1 MEILIFPFLTAFLA
15 TCFIYPKVLRI
26 ALDKNI
32 VDNPDA
38 RKLQRVPVPVL
49 GGAPGFFGVIA
60 GLCCAGLFVDCST
73 LLPVVASMV
82 IILMIGIIDDI
93 INLSPRVRLMIEI
106 LLVLYLG
113 YATGNMIDDFHGLW
127 GIHGVSAWLSVPLT
141 IVAGVG
147 IINAINLIDG
157 VDGLSSGFCIQSCL
171 LFGTVFY
178 LCGDTP
184 MLVLAVLCVAAL
196 LPFFFHNVFGLHSKM
211 FIGDGGTL
219 VMGVLAATFVM
230 RILSSQSP
238 AAFYGERIGLIPFTL
253 AVMCIPVFDT
263 LRVMTARIVR
273 GHSPF
278 KPDKTHLHHL
288 FIDLGFS
295 HIGTT
300 VSILTL
306 NLLVVVV
313 WWISFRC
320 GALVELQFYIV
331 LVMSVLFTF
340 VFYRFMR
347 LQIKGNTR
355 IYRFM
360 NAVGRKTHI
369 KHQGCILRLQ
379 RYLDRVVR
387 PREH

>member
-49 GGAPGFFGVIA
+49 GGAPGFFGVMA
-60 GLCCAGLFVDCST
+60 GLCCASLFVDCSS
-73 LLPVVASMV
+73 LFPVVASMV
-82 IILMIGIIDDI
+82 VILMIGIIDDI
-93 INLSPRVRLMIEI
+93 INLSPRVRFMIEI
-106 LLVLYLG
+106 LLVLFLG
-113 YATGNMIDDFHGLW
+113 YATGDMIDSFHGLW
-127 GIHGVSAWLSVPLT
+127 GIYGVSAWLSVPLT

-171 LFGTVFY
+171 LFGIMFY

-184 MLVLAVLCVAAL
+184 MLLLALLCIAAL
-196 LPFFFHNVFGLHSKM
+196 LPFFFHNVFGLRSKM

-230 RILSSQSP
+230 RILSSHSP
-238 AAFYGERIGLIPFTL
+238 EAFYGERMGLIPFTL
-253 AVMCIPVFDT
+253 AVMCVPVFDT

-306 NLLVVVV
+306 NLLVVIA

-320 GALVELQFYIV
+320 GASVELQFYLV
-331 LVMSVLFTF
+331 LVLSVLFTF
-340 VFYRFMR
+340 IFYRFMR

-369 KHQGCILRLQ
+369 KHQGIILRLQ
-379 RYLDRVVR
+379 RYLDRAA
-387 PREH
+387 PK

>member
-1 MEILIFPFLTAFLA
+1 MEMLLFPFLTAFLA

-26 ALDKNI
+26 ALEKNI

-60 GLCCAGLFVDCST
+60 GLCCADLFFDCSE
-73 LLPVVASMV
+73 LFPVVVAMV
-82 IILMIGIIDDI
+82 IILMVGIIDDI
-93 INLSPRVRLMIEI
+93 INLSPRVRFMIEI
-106 LLVLYLG
+106 LLVLFLG

-127 GIHGVSAWLSVPLT
+127 GVHHVSAWLSVPLT
-141 IVAGVG
+141 VIAGVG

-171 LFGTVFY
+171 LFGAVFY
-178 LCGDTP
+178 LCGDIP
-184 MLVLAVLCVAAL
+184 MLVLALLCVAAL
-196 LPFFFHNVFGLHSKM
+196 LPFFFHNVFGLRSKM

-230 RILSSQSP
+230 RILSSHAS
-238 AAFYGERIGLIPFTL
+238 AVIVDERLGLIPFTL
-253 AVMCIPVFDT
+253 AVMCVPVFDT

-306 NLLVVVV
+306 NLSVVVF
-313 WWISFRC
+313 WWISYLI
-320 GALVELQFYIV
+320 GGSIEVQFYLV
-331 LVMSVLFTF
+331 LVLSVLVTF
-340 VFYRFMR
+340 VFYRYMR
-347 LQIKGNTR
+347 LQIKGNTAV
-355 IYRFM
+355 YRFM
-360 NAVGRKTHI
+360 NVIGRKTHI
-369 KHQGCILRLQ
+369 KQQGCILRFQ
-379 RYLDRVVR
+379 RYLDRVA
-387 PREH
+387 PKQ

>member
-1 MEILIFPFLTAFLA
+1 MLLFPFLTAFLA

-26 ALDKNI
+26 ALEKNI

-49 GGAPGFFGVIA
+49 GGAPGFFGVMA
-60 GLCCAGLFVDCST
+60 GLCCADLFFDCSE
-73 LLPVVASMV
+73 LFPVVAAMV
-82 IILMIGIIDDI
+82 IILMVGIIDDI
-93 INLSPRVRLMIEI
+93 INLSPRVRFMIEI
-106 LLVLYLG
+106 LLVLFLA

-127 GIHGVSAWLSVPLT
+127 GLHRVPAWLAVLLT
-141 IVAGVG
+141 VVAGVG

-171 LFGTVFY
+171 LFGLLFY
-178 LCGDTP
+178 LRGDLA
-184 MLVLAVLCVAAL
+184 MLVLALLCVAAL
-196 LPFFFHNVFGLHSKM
+196 LPFFFHNVFGLRSKM

-230 RILSSQSP
+230 HILSSQSS
-238 AAFYGERIGLIPFTL
+238 AATIDHRMGIIPFTL
-253 AVMCIPVFDT
+253 AVMCVPVFDT

-306 NLLVVVV
+306 NLSVVAF
-313 WWISFRC
+313 WWVSYFM
-320 GALVELQFYIV
+320 GASIEMQLYIV
-331 LVMSVLFTF
+331 LLLSVLFTF
-340 VFYRFMR
+340 VFYRYMR
-347 LQIKGNTR
+347 LQIKGNTAVF
-355 IYRFM
+355 RFM
-360 NAVGRKTHI
+360 NAIGCKTHI

-379 RYLDRVVR
+379 RYLDRVA
-387 PREH
+387 PKQ

>member
-1 MEILIFPFLTAFLA
+1 MEMLLFPFLTAFLA

-26 ALDKNI
+26 ALEKNI

-49 GGAPGFFGVIA
+49 GGAPGFFGVMA
-60 GLCCAGLFVDCST
+60 GLCCADLFFDCSE
-73 LLPVVASMV
+73 LFPVVAAMV
-82 IILMIGIIDDI
+82 IILMVGIIDDI
-93 INLSPRVRLMIEI
+93 INLSPRVRFMIEI
-106 LLVLYLG
+106 LLVLFLA

-127 GIHGVSAWLSVPLT
+127 GLHRVPARLAVPLT
-141 IVAGVG
+141 VVAGVG

-171 LFGTVFY
+171 LFY
-178 LCGDTP
+178 LRGDLP
-184 MLVLAVLCVAAL
+184 MLVLALLCVAAL
-196 LPFFFHNVFGLHSKM
+196 LPFFFHNVFGLRSKM

-230 RILSSQSP
+230 HILSSQFS
-238 AAFYGERIGLIPFTL
+238 AATIDHCMGLIPFTL
-253 AVMCIPVFDT
+253 AVMCVPVFDT

-278 KPDKTHLHHL
+278 QPDKTHLHHL

-306 NLLVVVV
+306 NLSVVAF
-313 WWISFRC
+313 WWVSYLM
-320 GALVELQFYIV
+320 GASIEVQFYIV
-331 LVMSVLFTF
+331 LLLSVLFTF
-340 VFYRFMR
+340 VFYRYMR
-347 LQIKGNTR
+347 LQIKGNTAVF
-355 IYRFM
+355 RFM
-360 NAVGRKTHI
+360 NAIGRKTHI

-379 RYLDRVVR
+379 RYLDRVA
-387 PREH
+387 PKQ